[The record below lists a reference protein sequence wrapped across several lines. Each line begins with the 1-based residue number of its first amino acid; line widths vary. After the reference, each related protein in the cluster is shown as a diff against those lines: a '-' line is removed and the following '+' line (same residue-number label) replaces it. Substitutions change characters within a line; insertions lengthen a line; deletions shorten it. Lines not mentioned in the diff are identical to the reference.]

1 VIIETLR
8 VATKRAHQELDH
20 MLFPHIQAIKTRE
33 QYIQMLTVFY
43 GFMKPVQDNI
53 DAYLND
59 ELVSGYSGRR
69 RPERILEDINAL
81 TEHTYDILFC
91 QSLPGIANS
100 AAAFG
105 AYYVMEGSTLGGE
118 IIGKKI
124 AENLRLD
131 NGEGL
136 SFFGGYGQDN
146 SCMWK
151 SFLVSLEQNQ
161 ANHSHLSL
169 LIESARETFI
179 TFNNWIIK
187 HYCGN

>member
-1 VIIETLR
+1 MIIETLR